1 MYMIIYIQ
9 ALITIQ
15 ILYQLKAYALL
26 HKKKIIII
34 IAIWPYVNSKLDWGS
49 TSTIHTAILQ
59 LITISM

>member
-15 ILYQLKAYALL
+15 ILYQLKAHPLL
-26 HKKKIIII
+26 HIII
-34 IAIWPYVNSKLDWGS
+34 IAIWPYVDSELDWGS
-49 TSTIHTAILQ
+49 TNTIHTAILQ